1 MSKAPAFAKAS
12 AFVFGVMAMV
22 VVASF
27 IKFQRTQKEVLF
39 DPDGPS
45 PRDPPHSEWAKAGK
59 GTSGVC
65 TAITVFLKPS

>member
-1 MSKAPAFAKAS
+1 MKMPSTAKAS

-27 IKFQRTQKEVLF
+27 IRFQRTQKEILF

-45 PRDPPHSEWAKAGK
+45 PRDPPHSEWAKAGR
-59 GTSGVC
+59 GTTG
-65 TAITVFLKPS
+65 L